1 MEERELISKLQKGDE
16 TAFRWL
22 VEEYR
27 NRVYSTALN
36 ILQNREEAEDAA
48 KECFIQVYT
57 AIKQFK
63 GDSKLSTWIYRIAVH
78 KSLEKLRK
86 SKLNHKLLHWLPWWM
101 PDEKKQSAAGFMNPG
116 ISFENKEK
124 ASKLFKAIDALP
136 ENQKMAFVLVRME
149 GFKHEEAGEIMK
161 LSIKAV
167 ESLLSRAR
175 ENLKK
180 KLDSF
185 YHL

>member
-1 MEERELISKLQKGDE
+1 MEERELISNLQKGDE
-16 TAFRWL
+16 TAFSCL
-22 VEEYR
+22 VAAYR

-48 KECFIQVYT
+48 QECFIQVYNG
-57 AIKQFK
+57 IHHFK

-86 SKLNHKLLHWLPWWM
+86 NKLNRKLLDWLPWWM
-101 PDEKKQSAAGFMNPG
+101 PDEKKKSNAGFMNPG

-124 ASKLFKAIDALP
+124 AQHLFKAIESLP
-136 ENQKMAFVLVRME
+136 EKQKMAFVLVRME
-149 GFKHEEAGEIMK
+149 GFRHEEVSEIMQ

-167 ESLLSRAR
+167 ESLLSRAK
-175 ENLKK
+175 ENLKR
-180 KLDSF
+180 KLETI
-185 YHL
+185 YHQ

>member
-1 MEERELISKLQKGDE
+1 MEEQELINKLRKGDE
-16 TAFRWL
+16 TAFRLL

-27 NRVYSTALN
+27 NKVYSTALN
-36 ILQNREEAEDAA
+36 ILHNREEAEDAA
-48 KECFIQVYT
+48 QECFMQVYT
-57 AIKQFK
+57 GIQHFK
-63 GDSKLSTWIYRIAVH
+63 GDSKLSTWIYRIVVY

-86 SKLNHKLLHWLPWWM
+86 SKLNQKLLQWLPWWM
-101 PDEKKQSAAGFMNPG
+101 PDEKKQSTAGFMNPG
-116 ISFENKEK
+116 TSFENKEK

-136 ENQKMAFVLVRME
+136 ANQKMAFVLVRME

-180 KLDSF
+180 KLESF
-185 YHL
+185 YHQ